1 MTTTIRL
8 EKDIEDRLNHLAEET
23 GRSKSF
29 YIRKLIDDY
38 LDDLEDLYIAQHRME
53 TFSGSISLDDIEKK
67 YDLED

>member
-1 MTTTIRL
+1 MPTTIRL

-53 TFSGSISLDDIEKK
+53 TFSGSITLEEYKKKYGLDD
-67 YDLED
+67 